1 MVMQSKYYQFVN
13 SFSPIS
19 EDSFEKLTQISTFQK
34 IKANTPVV
42 TVGQVP
48 QYVYLLSSGIMR
60 AYMIAED
67 GKQHNKKLFS
77 GLSCVGPLTA
87 LIKNSPSELIYETI
101 TDCNTYEINFIE
113 FRKLCREHFEL
124 GRLYVKILEYI
135 FIEYEQ
141 RNLDL
146 MSLNA
151 TERYLKLQR
160 QIPDIDSLI
169 PQFQIASY
177 LGVTTVQLSRIR
189 KKIKSAK
196 VLT

>member
-1 MVMQSKYYQFVN
+1 MQSKYYQFVN

-19 EDSFEKLTQISTFQK
+19 EAAFKKLTEISAFK
-34 IKANTPVV
+34 KLKANTPIV
-42 TVGQVP
+42 TVGQIP

-77 GLSCVGPLTA
+77 GISCVGPLTA
-87 LIKNSPSELIYETI
+87 LIKNSPSELIYESI
-101 TDCNTYEINFIE
+101 TDCNTFEINFNE
-113 FRKLCREHFEL
+113 FRKLCRQHFEL
-124 GRLYVKILEYI
+124 GRLYVKVLEFI
-135 FIEYEQ
+135 FIEYER

-160 QIPDIDSLI
+160 QIPDIDNLI

-189 KKIKSAK
+189 KKIRTEG

>member
-1 MVMQSKYYQFVN
+1 MPSKYYQFVN

-19 EDSFEKLTQISTFQK
+19 EASFEKLTEISSFRK
-34 IKANTPVV
+34 LKANTQIAA
-42 TVGQVP
+42 VGQVP
-48 QYVYLLSSGIMR
+48 KYVYLLSSGIMR

-87 LIKNSPSELIYETI
+87 LIKNSPAELIYETI
-101 TDCNTYEINFIE
+101 TDCKAYEINFIE
-113 FRKLCREHFEL
+113 FRKLCRQHFEL
-124 GRLYVKILEYI
+124 GRLYVKILEFI
-135 FIEYEQ
+135 FIEYER

-160 QIPDIDSLI
+160 QIPDIDNLI

-189 KKIKSAK
+189 KKIRSESI
-196 VLT
+196 LT